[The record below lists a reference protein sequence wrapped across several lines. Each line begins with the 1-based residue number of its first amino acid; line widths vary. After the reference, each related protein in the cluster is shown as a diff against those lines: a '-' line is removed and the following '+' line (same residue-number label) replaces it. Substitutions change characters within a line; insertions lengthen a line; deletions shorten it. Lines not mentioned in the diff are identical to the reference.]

1 MSEELLAEVRK
12 ETPSAIWSSGV
23 KLARG
28 GGVTITAQDAD
39 CVTLR
44 VRDPAHTISPTVL
57 LYAGDLEWDCD
68 CGSRVSPC
76 AHVAAAAIALAQ
88 GETAQGAATPA
99 AVAEGAPA
107 DPARGGGDPVDPA
120 IAARAVAARLA
131 TTPAAT
137 LAYELSTKQGLLFLQ
152 RVVVHQDGRRVPL
165 AMPLI
170 DMVAR
175 RIADPPLDPSRQDI
189 EIDRVMG
196 RKLAS
201 DIPLAKLR
209 VVLEA
214 LAHHEGVTY
223 EGRPVRTT
231 GDALRVRATVRDDS
245 GGVTLVIE
253 RSPLIQKIAGLKVG
267 LTHKGELAPLGATDI
282 YGPSLERLPLKRN
295 FSQRE
300 LGELVSGL
308 LPKLT
313 KHADIVITSK
323 RLPGVAKRA
332 LPRLH
337 FELRMEGPK
346 LHVLPTL
353 VYGDPPLARVDAGKL
368 VLLAKDAPAFA
379 RDEVREHD
387 LVLRLRDKLELVLG
401 RLVAFEGGEAS
412 RFAAKL
418 QAFRGA
424 MGGDGGD
431 AMDDR
436 QLVARMQTDAD
447 GQTDLWFELE
457 GDDDGGGKRGAARGS
472 KASAASVWNAF
483 AEGMSIVPLEGG
495 GFAPIPGD
503 FLEKHGH
510 LVADLVLAREG
521 SGKLA
526 PATAPIVLEL
536 ADALGAPRPA
546 ALERLA
552 ALAPGGVLP
561 AAELPVD
568 LRADLRAYQSRGVD
582 WLSFL
587 RDADLGGL
595 LADDMGLGKTL
606 QAIAVL
612 RGRVIVVCPR
622 SVVHNWASEIA
633 RFRPSLRVARYEGGG
648 RALDET
654 ADVTLTTY
662 GVLRVDRDELA
673 KIRWDIAVLDEAQA
687 IKNPSSQ
694 TARAACSL
702 DARFRLAL
710 SGTPVENRLEELW
723 SLLRFCVPGLLG
735 GREAFSERWARPMS
749 RGDAGAAA
757 KLRSRIAPFVLRR
770 KKGDVLTELPPRSE
784 TTDFVELDEAERAA
798 YDAVRA
804 ATKKEVVAKI
814 AEGGSILLALEALL
828 RLRQAA
834 CHRGLLPGQTAPSSS
849 KVERLVETLEE
860 LAAEGHRALV
870 FSQWTSLLDKVEPA
884 LEKANLGFVRL
895 DGSTRDRQ
903 DVVERF
909 QAEGGPPVFLLSLKA
924 GGTGLN
930 LTAADH
936 VFLLDP
942 WWNPAVEDQ
951 AADRAHRIGQ
961 ERPVL
966 VHRLVAKGTVEERI
980 LALQDKKRA
989 IAEAAI
995 GDASGAAEITRDDL
1009 LELLA

>member
-28 GGVTITAQDAD
+28 GGVSIASRTADTT
-39 CVTLR
+39 TLR

-57 LYAGDLEWDCD
+57 LYPDDLEWDCD

-88 GETAQGAATPA
+88 GEVAAETTGAPESAAGDAGRPA
-99 AVAEGAPA
+99 APLLAM
-107 DPARGGGDPVDPA
+107 
-120 IAARAVAARLA
+120 A
-131 TTPAAT
+131 TTAK
-137 LAYELSTKQGLLFLQ
+137 LAYELSTKHGLLVLA
-152 RVVVHQDGRRVPL
+152 RVVVHPDGRRVPL
-165 AMPLI
+165 PLPI
-170 DMVAR
+170 VDIVAR
-175 RIADPPLDPSRQDI
+175 RIADPPLDPSREDI

-196 RKLAS
+196 RKLVGE
-201 DIPLAKLR
+201 IPLEKMR

-223 EGRPVRTT
+223 EGRAVKTS
-231 GDALRVRATVRDDS
+231 GEALRPRATVRDVGS
-245 GGVTLVIE
+245 GGGAGVELTIE
-253 RSPLIQKIAGLKVG
+253 RSPLIEKIAGFKAG
-267 LTHKGELAPLGATDI
+267 LTKSGEIALLGATDV
-282 YGPSLERLPLKRN
+282 YGPALEKLPLTRT
-295 FSQRE
+295 FAHRE
-300 LGELVSGL
+300 LGELVGGL
-308 LPKLT
+308 LPKLD
-313 KHADIVITSK
+313 KHADVVITSK

-332 LPRLH
+332 VPRLH
-337 FELRMEGPK
+337 FELKMEGPK

-379 RDEVREHD
+379 RDENKEKD
-387 LVLRLRDKLELVLG
+387 LVLRLRDRLELVVG
-401 RLVAFEGGEAS
+401 RLVAFEAGEAS

-418 QAFRGA
+418 QSFRGSS
-424 MGGDGGD
+424 GGD
-431 AMDDR
+431 AGDAMESR
-436 QLVARMQTDAD
+436 QLVAKMSATED
-447 GQTDLWFELE
+447 GQAELWFELE
-457 GDDDGGGKRGAARGS
+457 GDDEGSGGRAKSPAR
-472 KASAASVWNAF
+472 ASAASVWNAF
-483 AEGMSIVPLEGG
+483 AEGLSIVPLEGG
-495 GFAPIPGD
+495 GFAPIPRD
-503 FLEKHGH
+503 FLERHGH

-521 SGKLA
+521 AEKLPPAAA
-526 PATAPIVLEL
+526 PMVLEL

-546 ALERLA
+546 ALEKLA

-561 AAELPVD
+561 SAPLPID
-568 LRADLRAYQSRGVD
+568 LRADLRAYQTRGVD

-587 RDADLGGL
+587 QSAELGGL

-612 RGRVIVVCPR
+612 RGRVLVVCPR

-662 GVLRVDRDELA
+662 GVLRIDREDLA
-673 KIRWDIAVLDEAQA
+673 KIRWDAVVLDEAQA

-694 TARAACSL
+694 TARAAFGL
-702 DARFRLAL
+702 DAKFRLAL

-735 GREAFSERWARPMS
+735 GRDAFSDRWARPMS

-757 KLRSRIAPFVLRR
+757 KLRARIAPFVLRR

-784 TTDFVELDEAERAA
+784 TTDFVELDETERAA

-804 ATKKEVVAKI
+804 ATKKEVVAKL

-834 CHRGLLPGQTAPSSS
+834 CHRGLLPNQTAPSSS

-860 LAAEGHRALV
+860 LVAEGHRALV
-870 FSQWTSLLDKVEPA
+870 FSQWTSFLDKVEPA
-884 LEKANLGFVRL
+884 LDEAGLRFVRL

-909 QAEGGPPVFLLSLKA
+909 QAEDGPPVFLLSLKA

-980 LALQDKKRA
+980 LALQEKKRA

-1009 LELLA
+1009 MELLS